1 MCLEEPDRGALA
13 YADMVIDD
21 TTALVLLTTDRVVSQ
36 QAEMLQELY
45 KTCLSFSSVYIIL
58 EWSASSTA

>member
-1 MCLEEPDRGALA
+1 MCLEEPDRDALA
-13 YADMVIDD
+13 YADVVIDD

-36 QAEMLQELY
+36 QAETLQELY